1 MRGGGA
7 LNQALLDVAETD
19 LETLVAALRRDYS
32 KLSARLRELDHSV
45 ACECAGVTLRLH
57 FPAFRQG
64 KATVYELVEAV
75 SRYMTSYALP
85 RSQISAL
92 DARYGEIP
100 AEQFRAESKMLDES
114 AARLFKKANELT
126 GRNGECGELLLY
138 LLTEW
143 VLGAPQLIAKMV
155 LKTNPEMPVY
165 GADGVHVRY
174 CAETARLYLYW
185 GEAKLHADLSGA
197 ITDAAK
203 SISAAMNPKKMQ
215 HEIDLVKRNIDF
227 SGFDAVAKAEI
238 LTFLDPME
246 ETYNKR
252 FDVITALI
260 GFNFDAYASIGPT
273 DGEQGE
279 ERFRALAS
287 AELEKLAP
295 TVAEKL
301 RGAGL
306 GGSTLELF
314 FLPVPSVQELRDLFQ
329 EKIGWKVS

>member
-1 MRGGGA
+1 LEEA
-7 LNQALLDVAETD
+7 LREVAETD
-19 LETLVAALRRDYS
+19 LENLVAALRRDYS

-45 ACECAGVTLRLH
+45 VCEGAGVTLRLH

-64 KATVYELVEAV
+64 KATVYELVEAI
-75 SRYMTSYALP
+75 SRYMTPYALS
-85 RSQISAL
+85 RSEISAL
-92 DARYGEIP
+92 DAKYGKIS
-100 AEQFRAESKMLDES
+100 AESFRAESKVLDET
-114 AARLFKKANELT
+114 AVRLFKKANELT

-155 LKTNPEMPVY
+155 LKTNPEMPVH

-174 CAETARLYLYW
+174 CPTTARLYIYW

-197 ITDAAK
+197 ITDAVK
-203 SISAAMNPKKMQ
+203 SINAAMDPKKMQ

-227 SGFDAVAKAEI
+227 SGFDPVSKAEI

-246 ETYNKR
+246 ERYNKR

-260 GFNFDAYASIGPT
+260 GFNFDAYSAVGPA
-273 DGEQGE
+273 DADEAE
-279 ERFRALAS
+279 ERFRALAT

-295 TVAEKL
+295 AVAEKL
-301 RGAGL
+301 RDAGL
-306 GGSTLELF
+306 EGSTLELF

-329 EKIGWKVS
+329 AKIGWKVS